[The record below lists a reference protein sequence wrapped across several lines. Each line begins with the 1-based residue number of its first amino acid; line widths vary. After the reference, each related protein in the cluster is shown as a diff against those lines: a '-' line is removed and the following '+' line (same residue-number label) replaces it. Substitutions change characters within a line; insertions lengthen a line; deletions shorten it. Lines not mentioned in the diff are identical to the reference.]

1 MPPSDLGRRLAVAGP
16 GIPLGILVIY
26 WGGWALGGV
35 LAVVAALAA
44 HEFFAL
50 VRDGRGRPFTWVGVV
65 AAALLVLLAT
75 LEPFYLGFAP
85 AAFALVVAATLA
97 MFLAA
102 VWLRGSDGEPIGS
115 VSTTVAGTIY
125 VGGGLS
131 FVLLLRHL
139 PETGAGVRSV
149 GAWEGALLLIFPL
162 AITWMGD
169 TAAYLAGN
177 WWGKRK
183 LIPTVSPGKTVTGGI
198 AGLVGAIATGTVF
211 VAVAPAPFAPW
222 GVGPGVAAVIALVV
236 GLGAQVGDLAV
247 SVLKREAGVKDTG
260 RLLPGHG
267 GALDRFDGVLVT
279 VPITYVALLITGAL
293 L

>member
-1 MPPSDLGRRLAVAGP
+1 MPTTDLGRRLAVAGP

-26 WGGWALGGV
+26 WGGWALGVV
-35 LAVVAALAA
+35 LAVVAALAV

-50 VRDGRGRPFTWVGVV
+50 VREGHGRPFSWLGVIV
-65 AAALLVLLAT
+65 SALLVLLAT

-85 AAFALVVAATLA
+85 VAFAVLVGTTLA

-102 VWLRGSDGEPIGS
+102 VWGRGSAGEPLES
-115 VSTTVAGTIY
+115 VSVTIAGIVYT
-125 VGGGLS
+125 GGALS
-131 FVLLLRHL
+131 FALLLRHL

-162 AITWMGD
+162 AITWTGD
-169 TAAYLAGN
+169 TAAYLAGS

-198 AGLVGAIATGTVF
+198 AGLIGAIATGTLF
-211 VAVAPAPFAPW
+211 VAVAPGPFAPW
-222 GVGPGVAAVIALVV
+222 GVGPGVAAVIALLI
-236 GLGAQVGDLAV
+236 GLGAQAGDLAV

-279 VPITYVALLITGAL
+279 VPITYVSLLVTGAVL
-293 L
+293 